1 MMPKIR
7 KDQDKEAGTVTY
19 GKMSEMTAG
28 EMTEASLLGKR
39 GGVGIRTLSVSGVG
53 DMGEGMEAHT
63 RKAWRRPSSAAF
75 DDL

>member
-1 MMPKIR
+1 MMLKIR

-39 GGVGIRTLSVSGVG
+39 GGESEPLASQVWVTWEKVRKRT
-53 DMGEGMEAHT
+53 
-63 RKAWRRPSSAAF
+63 
-75 DDL
+75 